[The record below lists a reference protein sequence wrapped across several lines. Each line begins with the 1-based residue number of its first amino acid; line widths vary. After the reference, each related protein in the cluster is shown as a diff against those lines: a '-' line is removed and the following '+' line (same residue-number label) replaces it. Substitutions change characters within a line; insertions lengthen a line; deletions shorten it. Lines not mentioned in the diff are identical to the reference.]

1 MKKYCIFAA
10 AALVALAAC
19 SKIETAPEATPDVAI
34 SFQVANYARQTKAT
48 SLVTEGFTSFKTYAW
63 FTSKNADGSLNA
75 NQVFMAPATVAYNGT
90 DTWKPTDRTYY
101 WPKTGYVNFFSF
113 AGKHLPDEVVLNAT
127 SKAGEAHY
135 TTTMTIATDDNILVA
150 DEAYGFNSNPNATYH
165 LDGVTKGVPTLF
177 RHMLSKV
184 VFDITVDARTDA
196 EGVAITDDKNNWEV
210 VVNSA
215 TVSYRNK
222 GTLEVA
228 FPTTPAVALGT
239 DNKPTAAGSTQKYNS
254 AVWTP
259 ADVDNVT
266 LSKVSDAVSV
276 NANGGTKADPV
287 TMIAESVV
295 MPQTLATTAVTI
307 ALEYTL
313 THKYNNANPNSE
325 YVPIAA
331 TALTTFT
338 PTISAWAPNTIY
350 KYHIIVKPNGSVL
363 FDPAVEVWAD
373 PVTEASKEI

>member
-1 MKKYCIFAA
+1 MKKYFIFAA

-19 SKIETAPEATPDVAI
+19 SKIETAPETKPDVPV
-34 SFQVANYARQTKAT
+34 SFQVANYARQTKAGET
-48 SLVTEGFTSFKTYAW
+48 SLKDEGFTSFRTYAW
-63 FTSKNADGSLNA
+63 FTSTTAAD
-75 NQVFMAPATVAYNGT
+75 QEFMNYATVEYNNS
-90 DTWKPTDRTYY
+90 DAWKPTDRTYY

-113 AGKHLPDEVVLNAT
+113 AGKHLPDAVDLDAT
-127 SKAGEAHY
+127 SKAGKAHY
-135 TTTMTIATDDNILVA
+135 TTAMTIATDDNILIA
-150 DEAYGFNSNPNATYH
+150 DEAYGFNSNPTATYG
-165 LDGVTKGVPTLF
+165 LDNVEKGVPTLF

-184 VFDITVDARTDA
+184 IFDIKVDATTD
-196 EGVAITDDKNNWEV
+196 GDGTAITDSKNNWAI

-215 TVSYRNK
+215 TVSYRNQ

-228 FPTTPAVALGT
+228 FPATPAITLGA
-239 DNKPTAAGSTQKYNS
+239 DNKPTTAGGTQKYNS

-259 ADVDNVT
+259 SDVENVT
-266 LSKVSDAVSV
+266 LSKVSTAVEA
-276 NANGGTKADPV
+276 NANGGSASEYV

-295 MPQTLATTAVTI
+295 MPQTIATTGVTL
-307 ALEYTL
+307 ALNYTI
-313 THKYNNANPNSE
+313 THKYNNGTPVTE
-325 YVPIAA
+325 TVPVAA